1 MLNELGKQI
10 HQDCIDKGF
19 YDTPRELGTLL
30 MLIVSEVAEANEA
43 ARINKFADPQLVLEM
58 NPENCGITRDFLD
71 LVKDTFEDEIAD
83 TIIRLLDL
91 CAYMNI
97 DIEKHISLKLAYNK
111 TRPYK
116 HNKLF

>member
-1 MLNELGKQI
+1 MLNELAQQI
-10 HQDCIDKGF
+10 HKDCIDKGF

-30 MLIVSEVAEANEA
+30 MLIVSEVAEAIEG
-43 ARINKFADPQLVLEM
+43 ARINKFADPKLVSEM
-58 NPENCGITRDFLD
+58 NPEDCEVNDFLYF
-71 LVKDTFEDEIAD
+71 VKDTFEDEIAD